1 MRKLTVLN
9 PAVSAAVVPIA
20 TAQALARIEG
30 ARIGFVDN
38 SKQNADLFL
47 GRLKPLLRQLHG
59 AQPGDTVRKL
69 APKDPL
75 TAADLQTLASCD
87 AVVQCVGD

>member
-9 PAVSAAVVPIA
+9 PAVAEAVVPLSA
-20 TAQALARIEG
+20 APALPRIEG

-38 SKQNADLFL
+38 SKQNADVFL
-47 GRLKPLLRQLHG
+47 GRVKPLLEQHG
-59 AQPGDTVRKL
+59 ARPGTTVRKL

-75 TAADLQTLASCD
+75 SAADLRMLASCD
-87 AVVQCVGD
+87 AVVQCFGD